1 MREVREKS
9 VGLLCVL
16 AVLAVA
22 TAVDAGPVYRF
33 TAITDLGS
41 VNAVIGQAQLFM
53 EVLPDPDP
61 TKVEFRFFNAGP
73 AACSLSDVYFDDG
86 MLLGIANIVNGPG
99 VSFSSP
105 ATPGDLPGGA
115 ILTPAFVTTDGF
127 SADSDTPVAPNGVG
141 PGEELGIVFTLQ
153 SGGTYATVLDEL
165 GSADLR
171 VGIHVQAFSEGSSIS
186 FINDPDPIDPTTVP
200 APGAALLGLLGV
212 GLVGQLRRR
221 LWRN

>member
-1 MREVREKS
+1 MVRTKTYR
-9 VGLLCVL
+9 VGLLALLAAWVVL
-16 AVLAVA
+16 LPAP
-22 TAVDAGPVYRF
+22 AVDAGPVYRF
-33 TAITDLGS
+33 AAITDPGS

-61 TKVEFRFFNAGP
+61 TKVEFRFFNTGP

-115 ILTPAFVTTDGF
+115 TLTPAFVTTDGF
-127 SADSDTPVAPNGVG
+127 SADSDAPVAHNGVG

-165 GSADLR
+165 TSMDLR
-171 VGIHVQAFSEGSSIS
+171 VGIHVQAFSDGSSSS
-186 FINDPDPIDPTTVP
+186 FINAPPAVP